1 MQDCL
6 AFSGQRPVEWL
17 AQEMGLSPRWT
28 LIHATHLS
36 DSEVQS
42 IAQSGA
48 TVGICTTTEA
58 NLGDGIFPA
67 TAYEQA
73 GGHWGVGSDS
83 HVSTSLQEELRWFE
97 YGQRLAQQKR
107 NRLYSEQQPHIAD
120 HLFAKALQ
128 GGNQAC
134 DVQLGIRVGHRADFM
149 VWDKTEPFVHSSQ
162 SKDLLNRWL
171 FALSNNP
178 IKDVYVAGQAVITD
192 RQHELDT
199 SVNQAFSKIVD
210 KYFG

>member
-1 MQDCL
+1 M
-6 AFSGQRPVEWL
+6 
-17 AQEMGLSPRWT
+17 
-28 LIHATHLS
+28 
-36 DSEVQS
+36 
-42 IAQSGA
+42 
-48 TVGICTTTEA
+48 
-58 NLGDGIFPA
+58 
-67 TAYEQA
+67 
-73 GGHWGVGSDS
+73 
-83 HVSTSLQEELRWFE
+83 
-97 YGQRLAQQKR
+97 
-107 NRLYSEQQPHIAD
+107 
-120 HLFAKALQ
+120 
-128 GGNQAC
+128 
-134 DVQLGIRVGHRADFM
+134 QLGIRVGHRADFM